1 MQQAENR
8 YHIDVEVTTEY
19 VAQQSDPAENRY
31 LFAYYIN
38 IINRGS
44 CAAQL
49 LSRHWRIT
57 DGNQQLQEV
66 QGDGVIGQQ
75 PVIPAGSR
83 YSYNSFCVLKTPV
96 GSMQGSYLM
105 LADDGHRFDAKIPI
119 FTLAIPNALN

>member
-1 MQQAENR
+1 MHPTQQQ

-19 VAQQSDPAENRY
+19 VPQQSDPSESRY

-49 LSRHWRIT
+49 LSRHWLIT
-57 DGNQQLQEV
+57 DGNQHLQEV
-66 QGDGVIGQQ
+66 QGEGVIGQQ
-75 PVIPAGSR
+75 PVIPANSR

-96 GSMQGSYLM
+96 GSMRGSYQM
-105 LADDGHRFDAKIPI
+105 LADDGQSFNAKIPI

>member
-1 MQQAENR
+1 MHPAETR
-8 YHIDVEVTTEY
+8 YLIDVEVTTEY
-19 VAQQSDPAENRY
+19 VPQQSEPAENRY

-44 CAAQL
+44 CTTQL

-57 DGNQQLQEV
+57 DGNQHLQEV

-83 YSYNSFCVLKTPV
+83 YTYNSFCVLKTPV
-96 GSMQGSYLM
+96 GSMQGSYQM
-105 LADDGHRFDAKIPI
+105 LAEDGHRFDAKIPI